1 MTDTNL
7 SELDSSVAANESTTD
22 TATNNTSHPEIKS
35 YVLRTGRLTDGQQ
48 RAIDNL
54 FPQYGVTLEQLRNTD
69 NTLAYLQQ
77 RFGNEQPIVLEIGF
91 GMGVSLVQM
100 AQANPHLNYLGVEVH
115 TPGVGNC
122 LKLIEEHQVQNLLVV
137 GEDAMELLKLLP
149 DASLEGLQLYFPDP
163 WHKKRH
169 HKRRIVR
176 PSFMASI
183 TRLLRSGGFI
193 HMATDW
199 ENYAEHMLEV
209 LSSTAG
215 ISNTATDGKYIPRPD
230 YRPLTKF
237 ELRGERLGHG
247 VWDLYFTKD

>member
-1 MTDTNL
+1 MTDKHL
-7 SELDSSVAANESTTD
+7 ISESELSAPHAEPTADSS
-22 TATNNTSHPEIKS
+22 ATPAHPEIKS

-48 RAIDNL
+48 RAIDEL
-54 FPQYGVTLEQLRNTD
+54 FPKYGVTLEQLRATHD
-69 NTLAYLQQ
+69 TLAYLQQ

-122 LKLIEEHQVQNLLVV
+122 LKLIAEHQVRNLLVV

-149 DASLEGLQLYFPDP
+149 TASLAGLQLYFPDP

-183 TRLLRSGGFI
+183 TRLLRAGGFI

-209 LSSTAG
+209 LSTTVG
-215 ISNTATDGKYIPRPD
+215 IHNTAQDGKYIPRPD

-247 VWDLYFTKD
+247 VWDLYFVKD